1 MFDVD
6 SKDVFDGD
14 SIDVGSTMVWYM
26 FDNCHICFDSSLI
39 LSCVNGHNSKAF
51 FD

>member
-14 SIDVGSTMVWYM
+14 SIDVRRW
-26 FDNCHICFDSSLI
+26 FDICLI
-39 LSCVNGHNSKAF
+39 IVIDVLIVH
-51 FD
+51 